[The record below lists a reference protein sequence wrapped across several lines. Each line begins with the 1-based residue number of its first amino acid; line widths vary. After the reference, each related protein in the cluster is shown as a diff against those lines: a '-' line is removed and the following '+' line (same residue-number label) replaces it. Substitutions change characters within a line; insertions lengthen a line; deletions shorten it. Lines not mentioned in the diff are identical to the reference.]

1 MSDSDKQPIA
11 VAVTPGVVLMLDP
24 DVWDIENSLTLG
36 KLGDDVR
43 LQINLQIND
52 ILAETTQRVDGVVI
66 LRKA

>member
-11 VAVTPGVVLMLDP
+11 VVVTPGVVLMLDP
-24 DVWDIENSLTLG
+24 DVWDVENSLTLG
-36 KLGDDVR
+36 KLGEDVR

>member
-1 MSDSDKQPIA
+1 MSDNDKQPIA
-11 VAVTPGVVLMLDP
+11 IVLTPGVVLMLDP
-24 DVWDIENSLTLG
+24 EIWDVENSLTLG